1 MMQPAQY
8 GETLQSRTWE
18 LDRNEG
24 RIVQELKDS
33 SLEPLAEP
41 IIEVPEDLKSNVLVT
56 SIDALVNWGRKSS
69 TWPVTFGLAC
79 CAFEMIA
86 TSMGRFDIARF
97 GMEAFRASPR
107 QADLLIIAGTVTWK
121 MAPPIRR
128 IYEQMA
134 EPKWVISMGV
144 CATSGG
150 PYYGSYSVV
159 PGVDHIIPVDVY
171 VPGCPPRPDA
181 LLYGIMELH
190 EKIKRYRN
198 VPSGLMRARVSG
210 NTGGDRVWKG
220 DRQWLRSDGGAVAM
234 TLTQL
239 TGSDLAQ
246 RVDEAVPGA
255 VDTLRQ
261 AQNGSDD
268 TIWVSL
274 PFIADVASFLYR
286 DEELDF
292 QYLNSISAIDYIGH
306 FELVYHLTS
315 FRKGHKVTM
324 KARLPGR
331 DELRAPSVY
340 HLWRGADFQEREIW
354 DLMGIRFDGHPNMK
368 RIMLWEGFE
377 GHPLR
382 KDFLG

>member
-1 MMQPAQY
+1 MIQPSHS
-8 GETLQSRTWE
+8 GEPLQFRTWE

-24 RIVQELKDS
+24 RAVQELKDNS
-33 SLEPLAEP
+33 PEPLSGP
-41 IIEVPEDLKSNVLVT
+41 MIEVPEDLKSNLMVT

-86 TSMGRFDIARF
+86 SSMGRFDIARF

-128 IYEQMA
+128 IYDQMA

-198 VPSGLMRARVSG
+198 VPSGSVRALLSG
-210 NTGGDRVWKG
+210 ALSTGARPAG
-220 DRQWLRSDGGAVAM
+220 
-234 TLTQL
+234 
-239 TGSDLAQ
+239 
-246 RVDEAVPGA
+246 EA
-255 VDTLRQ
+255 
-261 AQNGSDD
+261 
-268 TIWVSL
+268 
-274 PFIADVASFLYR
+274 
-286 DEELDF
+286 
-292 QYLNSISAIDYIGH
+292 
-306 FELVYHLTS
+306 
-315 FRKGHKVTM
+315 
-324 KARLPGR
+324 
-331 DELRAPSVY
+331 
-340 HLWRGADFQEREIW
+340 
-354 DLMGIRFDGHPNMK
+354 
-368 RIMLWEGFE
+368 
-377 GHPLR
+377 
-382 KDFLG
+382 